1 MEEQAMKRILSLIA
15 KSLVMILIVS
25 GTLEINLQAQSNLAV
40 TASIP
45 FPFTVNT
52 HDMAPGTYEFSLVS
66 SQFLLS
72 VLNVKTG
79 HQQMFPVRPVQQLAV
94 EQRGGLKFRNSEAR
108 SVLSEIHFPGTDRF
122 SEVGQR
128 HGTGSIKAKS
138 SPAAETISVAQR

>member
-1 MEEQAMKRILSLIA
+1 MKRISSLIA
-15 KSLVMILIVS
+15 KSLMSILIGC
-25 GTLEINLQAQSNLAV
+25 GTLAINLQAQSDLAM

-45 FPFTVNT
+45 FPFTMGT
-52 HDMAPGTYEFSLVS
+52 HNMAPGTYEFSLVS
-66 SQFLLS
+66 SQFLVS

-79 HQQMFPVRPVQQLAV
+79 HQEMFRVRPVKELAV
-94 EQRGGLKFRNSEAR
+94 EQRGGLRFRNSEDR
-108 SVLSEIHFPGTDRF
+108 SMLSEIHFPGTDRF